1 VPDGSRPCS
10 RAVAELLD
18 PGVAAIA
25 GAAHG
30 QISSLMPKGG
40 ISVSGHKVV
49 EEGARALLIYV
60 PGVMRIDVC
69 PLEDGLQVIPR
80 VLSDGDLRWG
90 IDDAAVTD
98 YGKTSADS
106 PQPAQVEFR
115 FAIIREPYPIAGRLL
130 LSLTRAR
137 AHGPSH
143 FAGHAVLL
151 EMRDGGDVS

>member
-18 PGVAAIA
+18 PSVAAIA

-30 QISSLMPKGG
+30 QLSSRMPQGG
-40 ISVSGHKVV
+40 LAVSGHKVV
-49 EEGARALLIYV
+49 EEGARALLLYV

-98 YGKTSADS
+98 YGKTSADT

-115 FAIIREPYPIAGRLL
+115 FAIIRQPYPIGGRLL
-130 LSLTRAR
+130 LSLSRAR

-143 FAGHAVLL
+143 FVGHAVLL
-151 EMRDGGDVS
+151 EMSDEG